1 MPKLT
6 LPPPLRGP
14 IHGAAHV
21 EVDGAT
27 VRACIQ
33 AADARFP
40 GFAAQILTPD
50 GGVHRFVRLFLNGA
64 SLFSSELD
72 RPVSP
77 KDEIA
82 VLAAIAG
89 G

>member
-1 MPKLT
+1 MPTLT

-14 IHGAAHV
+14 THGTAHV
-21 EVDGAT
+21 EVSGGT
-27 VRACIQ
+27 VRECIE
-33 AADARFP
+33 AAEERFP
-40 GFAAQILTPD
+40 GLRAQILTPD

-64 SLFSSELD
+64 SLFASDLD
-72 RPVSP
+72 RAVGP